1 MICFQTSG
9 VGVND
14 LFRNSSLSKCT
25 TLVFDSFAI
34 SAVDDFGLSS
44 SLLLIMLDL
53 LMSKSSRSFHISI
66 CNAVVHMPHYT
77 GSGVFSFNYLL
88 KHLYVS
94 MLYFGYNLF
103 HFISQILQFSVL
115 YFSYIVFDFISQI
128 LQLSRLY
135 FVYNVFDFTLVNIR
149 LVVMLIR
156 RNNNITSYT
165 DSQTPAAL
173 TRYTSPRG
181 ITTSQILIFSKSV
194 PPCNI

>member
-14 LFRNSSLSKCT
+14 LFRNKSLSKGT
-25 TLVFDSFAI
+25 TLVLDSFAV
-34 SAVDDFGLSS
+34 SAVDDFGSSSSSSS

-53 LMSKSSRSFHISI
+53 SMSKSMRKPSEYRLAFTSASAMLLSTCFTIPEVVSFDLIT
-66 CNAVVHMPHYT
+66 C
-77 GSGVFSFNYLL
+77 
-88 KHLYVS
+88 
-94 MLYFGYNLF
+94 
-103 HFISQILQFSVL
+103 
-115 YFSYIVFDFISQI
+115 YFSYNAFDFISQI
-128 LQLSRLY
+128 LQLSGLY
-135 FVYNVFDFTLVNIR
+135 FIYNVLDFTLVSIR
-149 LVVMLIR
+149 LVVMLRR

-181 ITTSQILIFSKSV
+181 ITTSLY